1 MNELLEKGQIFRI
14 IPQNFKNSN
23 AGEIIEI
30 NDKTFTLDL
39 KQNAEGI
46 LPNKIM
52 EFYSQT
58 KNGMLYFTGNATEIN
73 KNQICVSIPS
83 KHRFLQRRAFTRVK
97 FSQNIEF
104 LSNEKKYSFKILDI
118 SAGGMKIKSND
129 NPGIDSTLFFE
140 IPISQKAT
148 VKCEYEPIRIEKN
161 DDGTYTLSGR
171 FLNLKNF
178 DKMLLIQFC
187 MRKKIEIAN
196 R

>member
-30 NDKTFTLDL
+30 KDKNFTLEL
-39 KQNAEGI
+39 KQKAEGI

-58 KNGMLYFTGNATEIN
+58 KNGMLYFTGNATEVN
-73 KNQICVSIPS
+73 ENQICVSIPA

-97 FSQNIEF
+97 FSQNIESY
-104 LSNEKKYSFKILDI
+104 LHEKTHSFKILDI
-118 SAGGMKIKSND
+118 SAGGMKIKSKD
-129 NPGIDSTLFFE
+129 NPGLDTDLFFE
-140 IPISQKAT
+140 IPISQRT
-148 VKCEYEPIRIEKN
+148 TIKCEYEPIRIEKN

-171 FLNLKNF
+171 FLNLENF

-187 MRKKIEIAN
+187 MKKKIEIAN

>member
-23 AGEIIEI
+23 LGEIIEI
-30 NDKTFTLDL
+30 REQNFTLEL
-39 KQNAEGI
+39 KQKAEGI

-73 KNQICVSIPS
+73 GNNICVSIPS

-97 FSQNIEF
+97 FSQNIKCSANQKE
-104 LSNEKKYSFKILDI
+104 YSFKILDI
-118 SAGGMKIKSND
+118 SAGGMKAKSKD
-129 NPGIDSTLFFE
+129 NPGLDSNLFFE

-171 FLNLKNF
+171 FLNLNNF

-187 MRKKIEIAN
+187 MKKKIEIAN